1 MRPVDARI
9 DREGISINS
18 GMEPKDLAGTGFLK
32 AADSWVGSM
41 VAHYW
46 YFARYRRVGVWDGGL
61 LCLRNRPL
69 WLPNLSK

>member
-18 GMEPKDLAGTGFLK
+18 GMEPKDLAGAGFLK
-32 AADSWVGSM
+32 AADSWMGPM

-46 YFARYRRVGVWDGGL
+46 YLA
-61 LCLRNRPL
+61 
-69 WLPNLSK
+69 